1 MLRAAERKRVGKCPD
16 ASTAILDSQS
26 MKTTEEG
33 AGSNGYDTH
42 KNIKGRKRHLLVD
55 TLGLPLS
62 IYVTPADVQD
72 RAGARFLLAGLGPLV
87 PRLKKIWADGAYGG
101 KELAKLTGSEITL
114 SSRSR
119 LALSIPVPARLP

>member
-1 MLRAAERKRVGKCPD
+1 MRDFRELRQRELRRIPLPRTPVPG

-33 AGSNGYDTH
+33 ARPNGYDTH
-42 KNIKGRKRHLLVD
+42 KSVKGRKRHLLVD

-101 KELAKLTGSEITL
+101 KE
-114 SSRSR
+114 RSHLR
-119 LALSIPVPARLP
+119 